1 MTNTRPPLEWTELDQ
16 RAVDTARCLAMD
28 SVQKVGNGH
37 PGTAMSLAPA
47 AYLLFQKRMRH
58 DPADPT
64 WSNRDRFVLSCGH
77 SSITLY
83 TQLYLAGFGLELDD
97 LKALRTWGSRTPGH
111 PEHGH
116 TAGVETT
123 TGPLGQGLANAVGM
137 ALAARREKGMFDPE
151 GVDGP
156 FDHQIYALCSDG
168 DLEEG
173 VSAEAS
179 SIAGHQ
185 QLGNLTVI
193 YDSNR
198 ISIEG
203 DTNIAFS
210 EDVAKRYE
218 AYGWHVQHVD
228 WTKDGDH
235 TDGAGYHEDVPAL
248 WDALDAAEQV
258 SDKPSLIVLTTIIA
272 WPAPKA
278 QNTGAS
284 HGSAL
289 GDDEIAATKKIL
301 GFDPEKTFE
310 VPADVLAHTRSLL
323 ERGKAAGAAWDE
335 QYAAWAA
342 AHPERDELLH
352 RLKSRA
358 LPIGWDADLPAYP
371 ADTKGVA
378 TRKAS
383 GQVLNAVAAHLPELW
398 GGSADLAESNN
409 TTLEGEASVTPE
421 EWQTSSWKGNPYGR
435 VLHFGI
441 REHAMGSIMNGIT
454 LHGGTRV
461 YGGTFLVFSD
471 YMRPAVRLAAL
482 MKLPTIYVWTHDSIG
497 LGEDGPTHQPVE
509 HLAALRAI
517 PGLDVVRPADANET
531 VAAWKATLELTDR
544 PIALA
549 LTRQNVPTFPR
560 GEDGYSTTENV
571 SKGGY
576 VLLDSE
582 GQPDVVLIGTGSEVQ
597 LAVAAREQ
605 LAAKGIAARVVSMP
619 CREWF
624 DAQDAAYRD
633 SVIPPH
639 VKARVS
645 VEAGVAQGWREI
657 VGDHGRMV
665 SLEHFGGSAAFD
677 TLYREFGITAEA
689 VTLAAEESIRTLE
702 AVTR

>member
-1 MTNTRPPLEWTELDQ
+1 MSPVSRQLDWTDLDK

-28 SVQKVGNGH
+28 AVQKVGNGH

-47 AYLLFQKRMRH
+47 AYLLFQKKMRH
-58 DPADPT
+58 DPADPY

-83 TQLYLAGFGLELDD
+83 TQLYLGGFGLELDD

-123 TGPLGQGLANAVGM
+123 TGPLGQGVANAIGM
-137 ALAARREKGMFDPE
+137 ALAARREKGMFDPDGE
-151 GVDGP
+151 NGP
-156 FDHQIYALCSDG
+156 FDHHVYAICSDG

-185 QLGNLTVI
+185 QLGNLTLI
-193 YDSNR
+193 YDNNR

-203 DTNIAFS
+203 DTNIAFT

-228 WTKDGDH
+228 WTDSGDH
-235 TDGAGYHEDVPAL
+235 TDGSGYFEDVPAL
-248 WDALDAAEQV
+248 WEALNAAEDV
-258 SDKPSLIVLTTIIA
+258 TDKPSLIVLSTIIA
-272 WPAPKA
+272 WPAPDA
-278 QNTGAS
+278 QNTGAA

-289 GDDEIAATKKIL
+289 GDEEIAKTKKLL

-310 VPADVLAHTRSLL
+310 VPAEVLEHTRGLL
-323 ERGKAAGAAWDE
+323 ERGKQYGAEWDE
-335 QYAAWAA
+335 QYHAWAEKHA
-342 AHPERDELLH
+342 DEATLLH
-352 RLKSRA
+352 RLKTRA
-358 LPIGWDADLPAYP
+358 LPDGWDADLPTYD
-371 ADTKGVA
+371 ADPKGVA

-383 GQVLNAVAAHLPELW
+383 GQVINALAGHLPELW

-409 TTLEGEASVTPE
+409 TSIEGAASVTPVA
-421 EWQTSSWKGNPYGR
+421 WQTSSWSGDPYGR

-461 YGGTFLVFSD
+461 FGGTFLVFSD

-482 MKLPTIYVWTHDSIG
+482 MGLPTIYVWTHDSIG

-531 VAAWKATLELTDR
+531 VAAWRTTLEHTDR
-544 PIALA
+544 PVALA

-560 GEDGYSTTENV
+560 GENGYSTTDGV
-571 SKGGY
+571 AKGGY
-576 VLLDSE
+576 VLLDTE
-582 GQPDVVLIGTGSEVQ
+582 GEPDVILIGTGSEVQ
-597 LAVAAREQ
+597 LAVTAREQ
-605 LAAKGIAARVVSMP
+605 LAARGVAARVVSMP

-633 SVIPPH
+633 TVLLPT

-645 VEAGVAQGWREI
+645 VEAGIAQGWRDV
-657 VGDHGRMV
+657 VGDAGRSV
-665 SLEHFGGSAAFD
+665 SLEHFGGSAD
-677 TLYREFGITAEA
+677 YSTLYREFGITPEA
-689 VTLAAEESIRTLE
+689 VVLAAEESIRAAE
-702 AVTR
+702 ARNR

>member
-1 MTNTRPPLEWTELDQ
+1 LSSTRTPLDWTELDQ
-16 RAVDTARCLAMD
+16 RAVDTARVLAMD
-28 SVQKVGNGH
+28 AVQKVGNGH

-58 DPADPT
+58 DPADPS
-64 WSNRDRFVLSCGH
+64 WVNRDRFVLSCGH

-83 TQLYLAGFGLELDD
+83 TQLYLGGFGLELDD

-123 TGPLGQGLANAVGM
+123 TGPLGQGVANAVGM
-137 ALAARREKGMFDPE
+137 ALAARREKGMFDPD
-151 GVDGP
+151 GVEGP
-156 FDHQIYALCSDG
+156 FDHHVYAICSDG

-173 VSAEAS
+173 VSGEAS

-185 QLGNLTVI
+185 QLGNLTLI
-193 YDSNR
+193 YDNNR

-210 EDVAKRYE
+210 EDVARRYQ

-228 WTKDGDH
+228 WTKNGDH
-235 TDGAGYHEDVPAL
+235 TDAAGYHEDVPAL
-248 WDALDAAEQV
+248 WEALNNAEDV
-258 SDKPSLIVLTTIIA
+258 TDKPSLIVLTTIIA
-272 WPAPKA
+272 WPAPNA
-278 QNTGAS
+278 HNTGAS

-289 GDDEIAATKKIL
+289 GADEVAATKKVL
-301 GFDPEKTFE
+301 GFDPEQTFE
-310 VPADVLAHTRSLL
+310 VPAEVLEHTRSLL
-323 ERGKAAGAAWDE
+323 ERGKAHGAAWDE
-335 QYAAWAA
+335 QYNSWAA
-342 AHPERDELLH
+342 AHPERAQLLQ
-352 RLKSRA
+352 RLKTRS
-358 LPIGWDADLPAYP
+358 LPEGWDADLPSYP
-371 ADTKGVA
+371 ADEKGVA

-383 GQVLNAVAAHLPELW
+383 GQVINAVGKHLPELW

-409 TTLEGEASVTPE
+409 TTLEGEASVTPD
-421 EWQTSSWKGNPYGR
+421 EWQTTYWSGNPYGR

-461 YGGTFLVFSD
+461 FGGTFLVFSD

-531 VAAWKATLELTDR
+531 VAAWKATLQHTDR

-560 GEDGYSTTENV
+560 GESGYAGTEGV
-571 SKGGY
+571 AKGGY
-576 VLLDSE
+576 VLLDTE
-582 GQPDVVLIGTGSEVQ
+582 GEPDVVLIGTGSEVQ

-605 LAAKGIAARVVSMP
+605 LAAKGIGARVVSMP

-624 DAQDAAYRD
+624 DAQDQAYRD
-633 SVIPPH
+633 SVIPPI

-645 VEAGVAQGWREI
+645 VEAGIAQGWREI
-657 VGDHGRMV
+657 VGDHGRSV
-665 SLEHFGGSAAFD
+665 SLEHFGASADFA
-677 TLYREFGITAEA
+677 TIYRQFGITADA
-689 VTLAAEESIRTLE
+689 VALAAEESIASVGAASR
-702 AVTR
+702 